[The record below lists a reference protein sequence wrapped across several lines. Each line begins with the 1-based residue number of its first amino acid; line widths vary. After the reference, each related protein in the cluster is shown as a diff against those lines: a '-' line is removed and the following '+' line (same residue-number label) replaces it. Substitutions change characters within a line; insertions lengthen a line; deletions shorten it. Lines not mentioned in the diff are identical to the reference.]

1 MRSNRPQGAASH
13 PRGHHVRS
21 VLVRVLSVTAMA
33 AAACTLWAGAAS
45 AAPTLFGTKT
55 VVTVSPT
62 TADVGATVK
71 LSATVTS
78 PGRIPAGIVTFT
90 WDSFVLCSAR
100 THYGVATCNTTFS
113 LARSYTIKGQFAR
126 TRYYWGSYG
135 LAKVTVVNPTKNATT
150 TTITNTAPGSVDVGK
165 TFTFDVTVASAG
177 GSAATGTVVVKPTQ
191 AGLPAAF
198 SCTATVTAGKGTCS
212 VTPTEYGILEY
223 TATYGGDATHNG
235 STYTGPFPLEV
246 KNVTTTTAGPAT
258 AAAGTVSLTGSVYA
272 MGANIID
279 GGGSLAFS
287 NGTTAITGC
296 AAVPLS
302 VFTGGDNVGTCMTT
316 LAAGTYTIKVVYS
329 GDVVNEPSS
338 GTVTLVVS

>member
-113 LARSYTIKGQFAR
+113 LARSYTIEGQFAR

-135 LAKVTVVNPTKNATT
+135 VAKVTVVNPTKNATT
-150 TTITNTAPGSVDVGK
+150 TT
-165 TFTFDVTVASAG
+165 
-177 GSAATGTVVVKPTQ
+177 
-191 AGLPAAF
+191 
-198 SCTATVTAGKGTCS
+198 
-212 VTPTEYGILEY
+212 
-223 TATYGGDATHNG
+223 
-235 STYTGPFPLEV
+235 
-246 KNVTTTTAGPAT
+246 AGPAT
-258 AAAGTVSLTGSVYA
+258 AAAGTVLLTGSVYA